1 MSSERPDQ
9 IPLHWLAAYAD
20 GELPP
25 ADCARVEEWLRE
37 NQEGRELIEA
47 QEFVGPNNAE
57 FWHAARPPMPSARQW
72 KKVADQVREG
82 SRAAVLRRRVGR
94 ASAPA
99 LVATAAALV
108 MLFPGPAKPPVDAP
122 YAGLQPTTGVIVADE
137 PIELASDADI
147 VIVSLPEAAADLLL
161 MGEHPLRGSVLEF
174 ARAGDIEFFSVG
186 SDPAGRF
193 PEMPATDASAN
204 DITMIWA
211 PRAP

>member
-1 MSSERPDQ
+1 MNPERPDQ
-9 IPLHWLAAYAD
+9 ISLHWLAAYAD
-20 GELPP
+20 AELPP
-25 ADCARVEEWLRE
+25 PDCASVEDWLCD
-37 NQEGRELIEA
+37 NPEGRELIEA

-57 FWHAARPPMPSARQW
+57 LWQAVKPPMPSTRQW
-72 KKVADQVREG
+72 RKVADRVHQG
-82 SRAAVLRRRVGR
+82 SRRAVIRRRVGR
-94 ASAPA
+94 ASAAA

-108 MLFPGPAKPPVDAP
+108 MLLPDPAKPPVDAP
-122 YAGLQPTTGVIVADE
+122 YAGLQPTTRVIVADE

-174 ARAGDIEFFSVG
+174 ARGGDIEFFGVG

-193 PEMPATDASAN
+193 PEVPTSDAAAN